1 MPKHLENFGLSS
13 ARKEMGF
20 TQTKLAQV
28 LNVNPTTVVRWDKRT
43 PPVHVQLMMGRLQE
57 LFETDK
63 VLSQRPAEE
72 IRKRLFEI
80 PKVSRPPGRPP
91 NPLRQSDSAARE
103 KEETQP
109 EIPKT
114 SGGIKG
120 PALWRAGRWVSV
132 AEAHEIDREIKKGAH
147 ETDEEI
153 NKDLPYFLQKGLF
166 PRNWP

>member
-1 MPKHLENFGLSS
+1 
-13 ARKEMGF
+13 
-20 TQTKLAQV
+20 
-28 LNVNPTTVVRWDKRT
+28 
-43 PPVHVQLMMGRLQE
+43 MGRLQE

-132 AEAHEIDREIKKGAH
+132 AEAHEIDHETRKEAP

-153 NKDLPYFLQKGLF
+153 NKRLPHFFRKGLF

>member
-1 MPKHLENFGLSS
+1 MPQHLENFGLSS
-13 ARKEMGF
+13 PRKEMGF

>member
-1 MPKHLENFGLSS
+1 
-13 ARKEMGF
+13 
-20 TQTKLAQV
+20 
-28 LNVNPTTVVRWDKRT
+28 
-43 PPVHVQLMMGRLQE
+43 MMGRLQE

-63 VLSQRPAEE
+63 VLSQRPVEE
-72 IRKRLFEI
+72 IRKFLFEI

-91 NPLRQSDSAARE
+91 HPRE
-103 KEETQP
+103 KEEPTQP